1 MLDTSKRNSKSH
13 ILQVFFYALAYKNTS
28 LPVVPAIYYLRDVFN
43 ENYDPRLIYNKEP
56 MNNVEGMMDE
66 FTARL
71 NNLIEEIF
79 NPDIPFSQT
88 ENEAICKWCAFKDIC
103 RR

>member
-1 MLDTSKRNSKSH
+1 
-13 ILQVFFYALAYKNTS
+13 
-28 LPVVPAIYYLRDVFN
+28 
-43 ENYDPRLIYNKEP
+43 